1 MNFSL
6 GVVSNAVIQ
15 LLEYSNDY
23 NLIPEENR
31 TKSLFVMER
40 VVESRPPSVAP
51 GDDEFS
57 SVNKPKLSNHVNGYP
72 IHFPALFR
80 PRKFPTIVIGER
92 NADRNTGEGTTAGR
106 VALFVRMVTRNV
118 LRLSRR

>member
-1 MNFSL
+1 VNFSF

-15 LLEYSNDY
+15 LLEYSNDH

-31 TKSLFVMER
+31 AKSLFVMGR
-40 VVESRPPSVAP
+40 VAESRPPSVARLD
-51 GDDEFS
+51 GEFS

-80 PRKFPTIVIGER
+80 PQKFPTIVIA
-92 NADRNTGEGTTAGR
+92 NW
-106 VALFVRMVTRNV
+106 
-118 LRLSRR
+118 